1 MMVTCKTSGY
11 FWAKWQISLKFDII
25 VQMFNEGIRKVIFNL
40 NLDIHTQI
48 ILQQS

>member
-11 FWAKWQISLKFDII
+11 FWAKWQISLKFDI
-25 VQMFNEGIRKVIFNL
+25 VLMFKEGIRKVIFNL
-40 NLDIHTQI
+40 NLDLHTQI